1 MSPRPYQLGRRQS
14 ATDETRAR
22 IINAARE
29 LITRGKGFAVF
40 SMEAVARQAD
50 VARMTVY
57 HQFGSRVGLL
67 EALCDTLAS
76 SGGMEQLADAFRR
89 ADPLEALDHYI
100 AVFGRFWESDRLAL
114 RRLRGLAALDPD
126 FGQVIRARDERR
138 REGLGV
144 LARRLVG
151 KDGRPDAP
159 SLDETVNIL
168 YTLTSFECFDT
179 LAGPTR
185 NLDEV
190 APLVA
195 QIARAALSLVARR

>member
-1 MSPRPYQLGRRQS
+1 MSPRSYQLGRRQV

-22 IINAARE
+22 IIKAARE
-29 LITRGKGFAVF
+29 LIAGGGSFTVF

-57 HQFGSRVGLL
+57 HQFGSKVGLL

-89 ADPLEALDHYI
+89 ADPRDALDQYI
-100 AVFGRFWESDRLAL
+100 AVFARFWESDRLVL

-144 LARRLVG
+144 LVRRIVG
-151 KDGRPDAP
+151 QSQPEMRA
-159 SLDETVNIL
+159 LDEVVNML
-168 YTLTSFECFDT
+168 YTLTSFECFET
-179 LAGPTR
+179 LAGPAR
-185 NLDEV
+185 SLEEV
-190 APLVA
+190 APQVIRLTH
-195 QIARAALSLVARR
+195 AALDRDAAR